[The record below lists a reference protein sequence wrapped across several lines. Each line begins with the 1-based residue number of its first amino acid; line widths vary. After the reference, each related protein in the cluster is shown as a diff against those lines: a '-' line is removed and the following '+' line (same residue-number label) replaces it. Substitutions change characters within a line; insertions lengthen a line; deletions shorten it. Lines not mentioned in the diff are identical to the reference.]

1 MEVATIRRRKIHQGD
16 MIERQKMDDYLTYRT
31 LPKCRMVQVV
41 SDFAFTFGRANF
53 IIPAGFVF
61 DGFSNPRL
69 FWRVLPSSYG
79 PRVLGPGC
87 KHDYFYRTH
96 AIPKEKA
103 DRLLEEGVR
112 KNGLSKTAARLVYYG
127 VKFGGAHAWKVGPEK
142 PLTGLWGK
150 ALELET
156 CEL

>member
-1 MEVATIRRRKIHQGD
+1 
-16 MIERQKMDDYLTYRT
+16 MDDYLIYRA
-31 LPKCRMVQVV
+31 LPKCRMVQVEK
-41 SDFAFTFGRANF
+41 DFAFNYGKANF
-53 IIPAGFVF
+53 VIPAGFVF

-96 AIPKEKA
+96 SIHE
-103 DRLLEEGVR
+103 
-112 KNGLSKTAARLVYYG
+112 NGLNKTASRLAYYG
-127 VKFGGAHAWKVGPEK
+127 VKFGGGHAWKVGPEK
-142 PLTGLWGK
+142 PLKGLWGK

>member
-1 MEVATIRRRKIHQGD
+1 MV
-16 MIERQKMDDYLTYRT
+16 DYLIYRT

-41 SDFAFTFGRANF
+41 EDYTFWYKGQKYT
-53 IIPAGFVF
+53 IPGQFVF

-79 PRVLGPGC
+79 PRVLAPGC

-96 AIPKEKA
+96 EIPKEEA
-103 DRLLEEGVR
+103 DRLLEHEIHE
-112 KNGLSKTAARLVYYG
+112 NGLNKTASRLAYYG
-127 VKFGGAHAWKVGPEK
+127 VKYGGGHAWKVGPEK

-150 ALELET
+150 ALELDT
-156 CEL
+156 CEV